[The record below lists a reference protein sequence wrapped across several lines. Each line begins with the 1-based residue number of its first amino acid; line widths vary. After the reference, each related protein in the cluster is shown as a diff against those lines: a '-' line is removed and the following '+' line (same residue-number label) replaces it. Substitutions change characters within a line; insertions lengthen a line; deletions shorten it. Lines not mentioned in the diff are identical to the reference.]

1 MSDDYLNYEKLVEDA
16 LRTVVREA
24 LKGVSSQGVPA
35 GHHLYISFRTQA
47 DGVQISENLRTQFPD
62 EMTIVLE
69 NQFWDLKV
77 DDDQFRVTLNFN
89 KVPQELVVPLSAI
102 SRFADQRANFGLQ
115 FGRNASVDR
124 SQEMV
129 GSATSDRIDLDPQM
143 TEQDENNSGRKV
155 VALDAFRK
163 N

>member
-47 DGVQISENLRTQFPD
+47 DGVRISENLRTQFPD
-62 EMTIVLE
+62 EMPIVLE
-69 NQFWDLKV
+69 NQIWDLKD

-89 KVPQELVVPLSAI
+89 KVPQELVVPLSAT
-102 SRFADQRANFGLQ
+102 
-115 FGRNASVDR
+115 GR
-124 SQEMV
+124 
-129 GSATSDRIDLDPQM
+129 T
-143 TEQDENNSGRKV
+143 
-155 VALDAFRK
+155 
-163 N
+163 

>member
-35 GHHLYISFRTQA
+35 GHHLCISFRTQA

-102 SRFADQRANFGLQ
+102 STFADQRANFGLQ
-115 FGRNASVDR
+115 FGRNTSIDR

-129 GSATSDRIDLDPQM
+129 GSATSDRIDLDPQV
-143 TEQDENNSGRKV
+143 TEQDGNNSGRKV
-155 VALDAFRK
+155 IALDAFRK

>member
-35 GHHLYISFRTQA
+35 GHHLYISFRTQT

-102 SRFADQRANFGLQ
+102 SRFTDQRAKSSGVIRDLPEMFPIGVLKEIA
-115 FGRNASVDR
+115 GWPVRDR
-124 SQEMV
+124 WGAV
-129 GSATSDRIDLDPQM
+129 KRGVKTADDRHVN
-143 TEQDENNSGRKV
+143 T
-155 VALDAFRK
+155 
-163 N
+163 